1 MAGRFMIDELEI
13 VHNAAC
19 RYAEGASVNYAVKLK
34 TNEEML
40 AHLAR
45 PDIKDR
51 RQDDAAIVPCE
62 RCIPLDNPEAL

>member
-1 MAGRFMIDELEI
+1 MTRWCIDHEHR

-19 RYAEGASVNYAVKLK
+19 KFASGVTTPYEVKLK

-45 PDIKDR
+45 PDVKDR
-51 RQDDAAIVPCE
+51 RAHIAAILACGG
-62 RCIPLDNPEAL
+62 CIPTDTPEAP